1 MSNTFKETDIKNRIL
16 YFLGDMIN
24 TKNLGLYKSKKID
37 KKSYESILFHYVG
50 YMAAKNHSYITIN
63 SVNPS
68 YLIINKINGNI
79 EESNVNKYLML
90 MKKVIKL
97 KTYWSM

>member
-1 MSNTFKETDIKNRIL
+1 MTLSIQKIL
-16 YFLGDMIN
+16 GYI
-24 TKNLGLYKSKKID
+24 KSKKID

-97 KTYWSM
+97 KTY